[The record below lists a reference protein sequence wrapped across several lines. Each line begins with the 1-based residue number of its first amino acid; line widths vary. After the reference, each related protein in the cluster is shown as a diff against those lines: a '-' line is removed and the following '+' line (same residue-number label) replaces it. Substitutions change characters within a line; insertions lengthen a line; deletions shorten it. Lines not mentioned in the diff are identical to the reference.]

1 MPKQSKR
8 LDRIEDQL
16 KQELALLIQNELRDP
31 RLGMLSVIGL
41 RVSRDL
47 AYADVFVTVLGAE
60 PADALAVV
68 NKASGLL
75 RSRLA
80 KNLNLRVTPRLK
92 FIYDQ
97 SVEQGRKLSALIDQA
112 LAEDAQHEP
121 GTDPASTP
129 EKDPE

>member
-47 AYADVFVTVLGAE
+47 AHADVFVTVLGAD
-60 PADALAVV
+60 PAEALAVV

-121 GTDPASTP
+121 GTDP
-129 EKDPE
+129 E